1 MIPWPQAAL
10 VTTSAMPATAP
21 SFSPPNHHKISMLK
35 STILVA
41 VAALAFITTTAAQ
54 TSQVKNTGCPG
65 APYPTSTNVK
75 INNTATFTF
84 PTMSVIDTPIMI
96 LGYQSCNPTTLN
108 WPLMCVN
115 GCKLYTTTLYMVGLP
130 RGTKSVKIPI
140 PNDIRLWRSCFGVQ
154 TAAVTGPGC
163 VNLHGS
169 LSFCIGK

>member
-1 MIPWPQAAL
+1 
-10 VTTSAMPATAP
+10 
-21 SFSPPNHHKISMLK
+21 MLK

-41 VAALAFITTTAAQ
+41 VAALALVTTTHAQ

-65 APYPTSTNVK
+65 APYPTATNTK

-96 LGYQSCNPTTLN
+96 LGYQSGNQTTLN
-108 WPLMCVN
+108 WPLTCVN
-115 GCKLYTTTLYMVGLP
+115 GCKLYTTMLYIAGYP
-130 RGTKSVKIPI
+130 RGTKNVKVPI

-154 TAAVTGPGC
+154 TAALTVRGC